1 MVERTG
7 AVSRSGDAGGARKR
21 LFLAVDLD
29 EQTRETVARLS
40 TSLRE
45 HAESLGRITWV
56 HKDRM
61 HLTIHFVG
69 HADEALEQRV
79 RSALSEPV
87 PLAPFSLSFKGLG
100 FFPASGAPRVLWL
113 GIADGLREMCRL
125 HECVERRLDVRGGA
139 GEVFNPHL
147 TLARVRDRVPRGRL
161 AGIAGLTA
169 SAGPCL
175 IDRVT
180 LYESRLS
187 SAGVPRAESKGPTYV
202 PLAESRLKP

>member
-1 MVERTG
+1 VSG
-7 AVSRSGDAGGARKR
+7 AGKR

-45 HAESLGRITWV
+45 RAESLGRITWV

-61 HLTIHFVG
+61 HLTVHFVG

-79 RSALSEPV
+79 RSALAEPV
-87 PLAPFSLSFKGLG
+87 PLAPFSLSFKGIG
-100 FFPASGAPRVLWL
+100 FFPASGSPRVLWL
-113 GIADGLREMCRL
+113 GIADGLRDMRRL
-125 HECVERRLDVRGGA
+125 HECVERRLDVPGGA
-139 GEVFNPHL
+139 GEAFNPHL
-147 TLARVRDRVPRGRL
+147 TLARFRDRVPRRQL

-169 SAGPCL
+169 AAGPCL

-187 SAGVPRAESKGPTYV
+187 PGGLSRAESKGPTYV
-202 PLAESRLKP
+202 PLAESLLNP